1 MQQQQQQQQL
11 HLKCWAGNKGGG
23 EEGDG
28 GGDSHHHRVTR
39 QDSSSKSEP
48 LMEILPGAFFSLAVN
63 SLFFSLAVNSLFK
76 TYSILVSKASILSN
90 GFLPVTYFEM
100 TTPERRMPTTEE
112 RAFVKPPEFPGTI

>member
-1 MQQQQQQQQL
+1 MQQQQQQQQQL

-48 LMEILPGAFFSLAVN
+48 LMDILPVAS
-63 SLFFSLAVNSLFK
+63 FSLAVNSLFK
-76 TYSILVSKASILSN
+76 TYNTLVSRASILSN